1 MAEKEKEVAEEA
13 KKLDFSN
20 DRGDP
25 IRDIKRWTADK
36 KDIKKVGE
44 ENIYD
49 LIQERAKGM
58 TIGEQLRRLESGD
71 VSVLRTDEPF
81 YGDVSDMP
89 ETPDGLTEAFGKV
102 VSDEAA
108 RIQEEKAAKLKE
120 AQEAYEKAKKDLDAA
135 QADSKQETKIDSQEV
150 K

>member
-1 MAEKEKEVAEEA
+1 MAEAV

-25 IRDIKRWTADK
+25 IREIKRWTADK
-36 KDIKKVGE
+36 KHIKKVGE

-81 YGDVSDMP
+81 FGDVSDMP
-89 ETPDGLTEAFGKV
+89 ETPDGLVDAFGKV
-102 VSDEAA
+102 VNDEAA

-120 AQEAYEKAKKDLDAA
+120 AQAAYEKAQKDLQDAQAA
-135 QADSKQETKIDSQEV
+135 QQDNNTQEV